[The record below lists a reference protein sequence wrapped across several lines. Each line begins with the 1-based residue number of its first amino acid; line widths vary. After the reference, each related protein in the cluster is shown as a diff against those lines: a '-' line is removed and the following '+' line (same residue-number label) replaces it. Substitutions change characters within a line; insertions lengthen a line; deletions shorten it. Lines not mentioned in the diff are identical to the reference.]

1 MKTVHTY
8 SFQDNS
14 LEKSEILVNRNTS
27 EMVNGGGLESSNIF
41 TVRDQDEV
49 EENLCCSH
57 EKVSIHVMVVVF
69 DLRKN

>member
-1 MKTVHTY
+1 
-8 SFQDNS
+8 
-14 LEKSEILVNRNTS
+14 
-27 EMVNGGGLESSNIF
+27 MVNGGGLESSNIF

-57 EKVSIHVMVVVF
+57 EKVSIHVMIVVF